1 MSRLRASPRCPTLGH
16 TLAKLSSESKAWKEA
31 LQQLLRPSYYGV
43 IAPWMETASNRM
55 KRDMV
60 LLGRVVKETDHPGK
74 NPHLLADVGK
84 IQVIQNPAGRH
95 REANVIPVTADRIQ
109 ADLLRNRS
117 GTQQRDVGRVKER
130 RYMARYHSIPSTSS
144 VADFFQLSQTPI
156 HLDPTMKVLT
166 DRVRAK
172 LQQWQVLGP
181 EQQPHTAAE
190 VIRGL
195 RTLAAACERM
205 PTYADYAAS
214 LDPEQA
220 PHERLFGYSQ
230 AVPRGRRTLKAVPR
244 MSKTPLTSSAP
255 AILRPF
261 LDPAE
266 IEAIARPGGT
276 AVQLSDKEPLQRLK
290 NVARASQSQVQMSM
304 GRADWTTT
312 SSAMAKDIEMRS

>member
-1 MSRLRASPRCPTLGH
+1 M
-16 TLAKLSSESKAWKEA
+16 
-31 LQQLLRPSYYGV
+31 
-43 IAPWMETASNRM
+43 IAPWMETASNRT

>member
-1 MSRLRASPRCPTLGH
+1 MPNLGSY
-16 TLAKLSSESKAWKEA
+16 ARSEPAHLDVDCKEA

-43 IAPWMETASNRM
+43 IAPWMETASSRM

-117 GTQQRDVGRVKER
+117 GTQQRDVSRVKER

-181 EQQPHTAAE
+181 EQQPHTSAE

-214 LDPEQA
+214 LDPAQA

-244 MSKTPLTSSAP
+244 MTKTPLTSSAP

-312 SSAMAKDIEMRS
+312 SSAMAKDIETRS